1 MNWLDKNAPELARLT
16 PAQQREVHRAC
27 YIRYAL
33 GTRVWFAATAVQ
45 FACAFIAALLV
56 WVLCPWSGTH
66 MDMWQIIIGTASGGG
81 VGTIIR
87 RKMVVSFLRP
97 FYGRY
102 VREELQ
108 QHANER

>member
-1 MNWLDKNAPELARLT
+1 
-16 PAQQREVHRAC
+16 
-27 YIRYAL
+27 
-33 GTRVWFAATAVQ
+33 
-45 FACAFIAALLV
+45 
-56 WVLCPWSGTH
+56 